1 MNKARHEKIEKVL
14 INFFEPEKLSLID
27 ESHHHAGHAGAAS
40 GLSHY
45 QLIIQ
50 SNKLNGLT
58 SLAQHRLI
66 YQVLG
71 DLMRTDIHA
80 LSIVIQ

>member
-1 MNKARHEKIEKVL
+1 MNNARHQKIEKIL
-14 INFFEPEKLSLID
+14 IDFFQPVSINLID
-27 ESHHHAGHAGAAS
+27 ESHQHAGHAGAAS

-45 QLIIQ
+45 RLIIQ